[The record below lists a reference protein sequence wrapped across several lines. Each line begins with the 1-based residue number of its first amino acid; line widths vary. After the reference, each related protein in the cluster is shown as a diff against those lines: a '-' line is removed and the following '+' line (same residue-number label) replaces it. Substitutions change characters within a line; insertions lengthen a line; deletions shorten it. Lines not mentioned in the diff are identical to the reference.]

1 MSSLSLW
8 CDLEEVTWLLE
19 PQFPSCTPVLLC
31 LLHRTMGSEKMVS
44 GTGMSR

>member
-19 PQFPSCTPVLLC
+19 PVSQLHPCPALPPSQDYGI
-31 LLHRTMGSEKMVS
+31 RKDGFWDRDE
-44 GTGMSR
+44 